1 MSATVLDPAEKD
13 IFKIVMALRQL
24 TEGRSNATGIMTLA
38 SSAGST
44 TVTAPN
50 CAAGS
55 AVFLFPATANAAAAL
70 ASTYVKTSDVSK
82 GQFVITHANNLQTDR
97 TFFFVCLG

>member
-1 MSATVLDPAEKD
+1 MSALTLPPGEKD
-13 IFKIVMALRQL
+13 PFRIVMAVRQL
-24 TEGRSNATGIMTLA
+24 VEGRGNANGTITLTA
-38 SSAGST
+38 NVTTT

-55 AVFLFPATANAAAAL
+55 GVFLFPATANAAAAL
-70 ASTYVKTSDVSK
+70 ASTFVKTSDVSK
-82 GQFVITHANNLQTDR
+82 GQFIISHASNAQTDR